1 MQELLYNSFDK
12 FAFNFA
18 SNDAND
24 TACVLA
30 LADYKEALSAWNFFD
45 FFYNNSQLAP
55 NFASKNPK
63 TSESAPKSSDSS
75 RDLEPPKPFLL
86 PEVRAHFGE
95 DLSPYREDL
104 LSLFQTLR
112 EFYDFGGKKILC
124 APISSIL
131 YPLPKPALLSSFH
144 ISKQSTLSP
153 QALFEKLL
161 EFGYESVEVVE
172 LSGEVSMRGEIIDIF
187 MPSFELPY
195 RICFFGVNIES
206 IRVFEPSTQ
215 ISQKDE
221 FDDLQIPPS
230 FFNTTPL
237 GADSDMDSADFQ
249 NSAQSLWN
257 LGKNGTLLH
266 TNFPSFITPSALSEA
281 KEIASLQ
288 KSIDEAQEDF
298 TQENL
303 AQEDFTQ
310 ALVSK
315 NTQETSAKP
324 PCALDYLA
332 DFILLDSQNTSKN
345 SESAEITFSPKM
357 LESLLSLHSQKDIIL
372 LAPNMALLK
381 SHGLDFSQIPPKLEP
396 RFQKL
401 GIKNIK
407 AIICPNVLNLLTPT
421 KLFLSFN
428 TLESTKKARKRHS
441 KLLLNELNIG
451 EYIVHSDYGVGIF
464 KGFKS
469 VSVLGVVRDFIE
481 IAYQGE
487 DKLLLPVDRLEL
499 IERFVADSGSVPVID
514 RLGKGSFA
522 KLKESVRKKLLEIA
536 SGIIELAARRELTRG
551 IKVDCQN
558 VLLQKF
564 LQSAPFELTED
575 QERSIDEIFKDLE
588 SGRVMDR
595 LLSGDVGF
603 GKTEVAMSAM
613 YALVLQG
620 YQCAFLAPTTL
631 LSSQHFSSLS
641 TRFDSM
647 LKSDGNPVRIAKV
660 DRFVSTKEKARIAQ
674 ELKNG
679 KIDIVIGTH
688 ALLGLEFHNLGLVVI
703 DEEHKFGVK
712 QKEKIKS
719 LCADTHLLSMSA
731 TPIPRTLNMALSKI
745 KGFSTLRTPP
755 LMRKG
760 VRTFLKPHNNSLVH
774 EVIMRE
780 LRRGGQVFY
789 IHNNI
794 ASIESKK
801 KELLALLPNLNIAVL
816 HSQIDSVDS
825 EDIMQGF
832 LQGKSQVLLC
842 TSIVESGLHLP
853 NANTIIIEEANRFGI
868 ADLHQL
874 RGRVGRGDREGFCY
888 LLVRDEDSLGD
899 EAKKRLSALEK
910 NSYLGSGENLACH
923 DLEIRGGGN
932 LLGQAQ
938 SGHIKK
944 IGYGLYLSMLEEC
957 VNKLSG
963 QGEEKKSQVD
973 LKINLSAYLNP
984 ELIASDK
991 LRLEL
996 YRRLCLCEEL
1006 SEVYEIEGEIE
1017 NRFGKIDE
1025 LSLSFLEQ
1033 IRIRV
1038 LANKLK
1044 LKQITHFGQNISFT
1058 YENGEKKSFQSASKD
1073 WDDVLGC
1080 IMQELRK
1087 ELKLKE

>member
-1 MQELLYNSFDK
+1 MQELLYNSFDE
-12 FAFNFA
+12 FACNFA
-18 SNDAND
+18 SNGANS

-30 LADYKEALSAWNFFD
+30 LADYKEAIGAWNFFD
-45 FFYNNSQLAP
+45 FFYNNPQLAP
-55 NFASKNPK
+55 NPASKNPK
-63 TSESAPKSSDSS
+63 TSESASKSA
-75 RDLEPPKPFLL
+75 LKPPKPFLL

-112 EFYDFGGKKILC
+112 EFYDFSDKKILC

-195 RICFFGVNIES
+195 RICFFGDDIES

-221 FDDLQIPPS
+221 FDSLQIPPS
-230 FFNTTPL
+230 FFNTTSL
-237 GADSDMDSADFQ
+237 GTDSGMDCADFQ

-257 LGKNGTLLH
+257 LGENGALLH
-266 TNFPSFITPSALSEA
+266 INFPSFITPSALSEA

-288 KSIDEAQEDF
+288 KSINETQEDF
-298 TQENL
+298 IQEP
-303 AQEDFTQ
+303 DFQ
-310 ALVSK
+310 
-315 NTQETSAKP
+315 NTESSVKP
-324 PCALDYLA
+324 HCALDYLT
-332 DFILLDSQNTSKN
+332 DFTLLDSQSKN
-345 SESAEITFSPKM
+345 NESAEITFSPKM
-357 LESLLSLHSQKDIIL
+357 LESLLTLHSQKDIIL
-372 LAPNMALLK
+372 LAPNAALLK
-381 SHGLDFSQIPPKLEP
+381 SYGLDFSQIPPKLEP

-401 GIKNIK
+401 GIKNIQ
-407 AIICPNVLNLLTPT
+407 AIICPHVLNLLTPT
-421 KLFLSFN
+421 TLFLSFN
-428 TLESTKKARKRHS
+428 TFESTKKARKRHS

-464 KGFKS
+464 KGLKS
-469 VSVLGVVRDFIE
+469 MSVLGVVRDFIE

-575 QERSIDEIFKDLE
+575 QERSISEIFNDLE
-588 SGRVMDR
+588 SGHVMDR

-603 GKTEVAMSAM
+603 GKTEVAMCAM
-613 YALVLQG
+613 CAIILQG

-647 LKSDGNPVRIAKV
+647 LKNDGNPVRIAKV
-660 DRFVSTKEKARIAQ
+660 DRFVSAKEKVRIAQ
-674 ELKNG
+674 ELKSG
-679 KIDIVIGTH
+679 KIDIVVGTH

-760 VRTFLKPHNNSLVH
+760 VRTFLKQHNNNLVR

-801 KELLALLPNLNIAVL
+801 KELLALLQNLRIAVL

-853 NANTIIIEEANRFGI
+853 NTNTIIIEEANRFGI

-888 LLVRDEDSLGD
+888 LLVKDEYSLGD

-910 NSYLGSGENLACH
+910 NSYLGSGENLAYH

-932 LLGQAQ
+932 LLGAAQ

-944 IGYGLYLSMLEEC
+944 IGYGLYLNMLEEC
-957 VNKLSG
+957 INKLSG

-1058 YENGEKKSFQSASKD
+1058 YENNEKKSFQSVSKD

-1080 IMQELRK
+1080 IMQELRE

>member
-1 MQELLYNSFDK
+1 MQELLYNSFDR

-18 SNDAND
+18 SNSPNS

-45 FFYNNSQLAP
+45 FFYKNPRLAP
-55 NFASKNPK
+55 SFAQKNPK
-63 TSESAPKSSDSS
+63 TSESAPKDSS
-75 RDLEPPKPFLL
+75 RDFEPLKPFLL

-104 LSLFQTLR
+104 LSLLQTLR
-112 EFYDFGGKKILC
+112 EFYDFSGKKILC

-131 YPLPKPALLSSFH
+131 YPLPKPILLSSFY

-172 LSGEVSMRGEIIDIF
+172 LSGEVSMRGEIMDIF

-195 RICFFGVNIES
+195 RICFFGDNIES

-215 ISQKDE
+215 ISKKDE
-221 FDDLQIPPS
+221 FDELQIPPS
-230 FFNTTPL
+230 FFNTTSL
-237 GADSDMDSADFQ
+237 GVDSDIDSANFQ

-257 LGKNGTLLH
+257 LGENGVLLH
-266 TNFPSFITPSALSEA
+266 TNFSSFITSSALGEA
-281 KEIASLQ
+281 REIASLQ
-288 KSIDEAQEDF
+288 KSIDEQENF

-303 AQEDFTQ
+303 AQEVSTQ
-310 ALVSK
+310 APDSK
-315 NTQETSAKP
+315 NIQSTTP

-345 SESAEITFSPKM
+345 NESVEITFSPKM

-381 SHGLDFSQIPPKLEP
+381 SHGLDFSQIPPKLES

-401 GIKNIK
+401 GIKNIQ
-407 AIICPNVLNLLTPT
+407 AIICPHVLNLLTPT

-464 KGFKS
+464 KGLKS

-487 DKLLLPVDRLEL
+487 DKLLLPVDKLEL
-499 IERFVADSGSVPVID
+499 IERFVADSGSIPVID

-536 SGIIELAARRELTRG
+536 SGIIELAAKRELTRG

-558 VLLQKF
+558 ALLQKF
-564 LQSAPFELTED
+564 SQSAPFELTED

-603 GKTEVAMSAM
+603 GKTEVAMNAM
-613 YALVLQG
+613 CALILQG

-641 TRFDSM
+641 TRFDSV
-647 LKSDGNPVRIAKV
+647 LKSDGNPIKIAKI
-660 DRFVSTKEKARIAQ
+660 DRFVSTKEKAHIAQ
-674 ELKNG
+674 ELRNG

-688 ALLGLEFHNLGLVVI
+688 ALLGLEFYNLGLVVI

-760 VRTFLKPHNNSLVH
+760 VRTFLKPHNNNLVR

-801 KELLALLPNLNIAVL
+801 KELLALLPNLSIAVL
-816 HSQIDSVDS
+816 HSQIDNVDS

-874 RGRVGRGDREGFCY
+874 RGRVGRGNREGFCY

-910 NSYLGSGENLACH
+910 NSYLGSGENLAYH

-932 LLGQAQ
+932 LLGAAQ

-996 YRRLCLCEEL
+996 YRRLCLCAEL

-1087 ELKLKE
+1087 ELKSKG